1 MALDRGPLIKSV
13 NAVQKMN
20 IEKRSLTTGEELKS
34 SDYGPGSLSRAAA
47 AFDSSSSESSDDNSD
62 IEEVKSPTQNQ
73 PVESGPVS
81 SVGHLS
87 MMRAAQAFDSSESS
101 EESDSE
107 SEAENKEK
115 TVQLNDVE
123 VKAAEAETFSPPMS
137 LASLARANTL
147 LEDSSEE
154 SDSDKSGGGGCVCF
168 VVILTISPIRTDYV
182 KVNQLTV
189 INYVFLIKVLSL
201 KHLHT

>member
-1 MALDRGPLIKSV
+1 MALESGPLIKSV
-13 NAVQKMN
+13 SVVIKMN
-20 IEKRSLTTGEELKS
+20 IEKRSLTTGDELKS
-34 SDYGPGSLSRAAA
+34 ADYGPGSLSRAAA
-47 AFDSSSSESSDDNSD
+47 AFDTSSSESSDDSSD
-62 IEEVKSPTQNQ
+62 NEEVKSPTPPQ

-101 EESDSE
+101 DDSDSE

-123 VKAAEAETFSPPMS
+123 VKVEAETFSPPMS

-147 LEDSSEE
+147 LEESSEE
-154 SDSDKSGGGGCVCF
+154 SDSDKSGGV
-168 VVILTISPIRTDYV
+168 
-182 KVNQLTV
+182 
-189 INYVFLIKVLSL
+189 YVFCRHSDVQS
-201 KHLHT
+201 H